1 MEQNQNNKYKDNRYK
16 DNRFKKPQKETSY
29 SLIHTGIR
37 TKDAPLS
44 KLSTATR
51 QVKKSVKIYFC
62 LDKSLGTNGLVTALS
77 HGLRLPSQ
85 KANVIK

>member
-16 DNRFKKPQKETSY
+16 DNRFKKPHKETSY

-44 KLSTATR
+44 KLSIAMR

-62 LDKSLGTNGLVTALS
+62 QDKSPGTNGSEIAMS
-77 HGLRLPSQ
+77 HGLR
-85 KANVIK
+85 